1 MTAPT
6 PDTTSDDFLNPPSG
20 RAALSTMFGGWSS
33 FLLNIV
39 LPFVGF
45 LVLDHEHVG
54 TVTALTIVAIFPLA
68 AILYGWVR
76 THHTDA
82 LSMVSLLFIV
92 VGIATSFITG
102 SARFLL
108 IKESVFTALFGLVYL
123 GSLLRER
130 PLGFYF
136 GRQFVAHG
144 DPART
149 ARWDDLWQYLHFRHS
164 QRVITAVWGIGW
176 ILDAAIRV
184 VLVFML
190 SVTVF
195 MVVSQVMFFGVFIG
209 LFMWTMAY
217 ARRKKRE
224 GDAARAQGEGEGVG
238 GLTHTPGSPVDPA
251 PDPIQ

>member
-1 MTAPT
+1 MSMTTPT
-6 PDTTSDDFLNPPSG
+6 SDTTSDDFLNPPSG
-20 RAALSTMFGGWSS
+20 RAALTAMMGGWSS

-39 LPFVGF
+39 LPFAGF

-54 TVTALTIVAIFPLA
+54 TVTALTIVAIFPVA

-82 LSMVSLLFIV
+82 LSIVSLLFIV
-92 VGIATSFITG
+92 LGIATSFITG

-108 IKESVFTALFGLVYL
+108 LKESVFTGVFGLVFL

-136 GRQFVAHG
+136 GRQFVARG

-149 ARWDDLWQYLHFRHS
+149 ARWDDLWQYPGFRHS
-164 QRVITAVWGIGW
+164 QRVITAVWGVGW

-195 MVVSQVMFFGVFIG
+195 MVVSQVMFFGIFIG

-224 GDAARAQGEGEGVG
+224 SDAARAQGEAEGVG
-238 GLTHTPGSPVDPA
+238 DFAQKPLV
-251 PDPIQ
+251 

>member
-1 MTAPT
+1 MTTPT
-6 PDTTSDDFLNPPSG
+6 SDTTSDDFLNPPSG
-20 RAALSTMFGGWSS
+20 RAALTAMMGGWSS

-39 LPFVGF
+39 LPFLGF

-54 TVTALTIVAIFPLA
+54 TVTALTIVAIFPVA

-82 LSMVSLLFIV
+82 LSIVSLLFIV
-92 VGIATSFITG
+92 LGIATSFITG

-108 IKESVFTALFGLVYL
+108 LKESIFTGVFGLVFL

-136 GRQFVAHG
+136 GRQFVARG

-149 ARWDDLWQYLHFRHS
+149 ARWDDMWQYPGFRHS
-164 QRVITAVWGIGW
+164 QRVITAVWGVGW

-195 MVVSQVMFFGVFIG
+195 MVVSQVMFFGVFAGI
-209 LFMWTMAY
+209 FMWMMAY
-217 ARRKKRE
+217 ARRQKRKSDE
-224 GDAARAQGEGEGVG
+224 ARAQGEAEGVG
-238 GLTHTPGSPVDPA
+238 DFAQKPLV
-251 PDPIQ
+251 

>member
-1 MTAPT
+1 MSMTAPT
-6 PDTTSDDFLNPPSG
+6 SDTTSDDFLNPPSG
-20 RAALSTMFGGWSS
+20 RAALTAMMGGWSS

-39 LPFVGF
+39 LPFLGF

-54 TVTALTIVAIFPLA
+54 TVTALTIVAIFPVA

-82 LSMVSLLFIV
+82 LSIVSLLFIV
-92 VGIATSFITG
+92 LGIATSFITG

-108 IKESVFTALFGLVYL
+108 LKESIFTGVFGLVFL

-136 GRQFVAHG
+136 GRQFVARG

-149 ARWDDLWQYLHFRHS
+149 ARWDDMWQYPGFRHS
-164 QRVITAVWGIGW
+164 QRVITAVWGVGW

-195 MVVSQVMFFGVFIG
+195 MVVSQVMFFGVFAGI
-209 LFMWTMAY
+209 FMWMMAY
-217 ARRKKRE
+217 ARRQKRKSDE
-224 GDAARAQGEGEGVG
+224 ARAQGEAEGVG
-238 GLTHTPGSPVDPA
+238 DFAQKPLV
-251 PDPIQ
+251 

>member
-1 MTAPT
+1 MATPT
-6 PDTTSDDFLNPPSG
+6 SDTTSDDFLNPPSG
-20 RAALSTMFGGWSS
+20 RAALTAMFGSWST

-39 LPFVGF
+39 LPFLGY

-82 LSMVSLLFIV
+82 LSIVSLLFIV

-108 IKESVFTALFGLVYL
+108 IKESVFTGLFGLVYL

-136 GRQFVAHG
+136 GRQFVARG
-144 DPART
+144 DPVRT
-149 ARWDDLWQYLHFRHS
+149 ARWDDLWQYPGFRHS
-164 QRVITAVWGIGW
+164 QRVITAAWGVAW

-184 VLVFML
+184 ALVFVL

-195 MVVSQVMFFGVFIG
+195 MVVSQVMFFGIFIG

-224 GDAARAQGEGEGVG
+224 SDAARAQGEAVGVG
-238 GLTHTPGSPVDPA
+238 GFAQRPLV
-251 PDPIQ
+251 

>member
-1 MTAPT
+1 MATPT
-6 PDTTSDDFLNPPSG
+6 SDTTSDDFLNPPSG
-20 RAALSTMFGGWSS
+20 RAALTAMMGGWSS

-39 LPFVGF
+39 LPFLGF

-54 TVTALTIVAIFPLA
+54 TVTALTIVAIFPVA

-82 LSMVSLLFIV
+82 LSIVSLLFIV
-92 VGIATSFITG
+92 LGIATSFITG

-108 IKESVFTALFGLVYL
+108 LKESVFTGVFGLVFL

-136 GRQFVAHG
+136 GRQFVARG

-149 ARWDDLWQYLHFRHS
+149 ARWDDLWQYPGFRHS
-164 QRVITAVWGIGW
+164 QRVITAVWGVGW

-195 MVVSQVMFFGVFIG
+195 MVVSQVMFFCVFIG
-209 LFMWTMAY
+209 LFMWMMAY

-224 GDAARAQGEGEGVG
+224 SDAARAQGEAVGVG
-238 GLTHTPGSPVDPA
+238 
-251 PDPIQ
+251 

>member
-6 PDTTSDDFLNPPSG
+6 SDTTSDDFLNPPSG
-20 RAALSTMFGGWSS
+20 RAALTAMMGGWSS

-39 LPFVGF
+39 LPFLGF

-54 TVTALTIVAIFPLA
+54 TVTALTIVAIFPVA

-82 LSMVSLLFIV
+82 LSIVSLLFIV
-92 VGIATSFITG
+92 LGIATSFITG

-108 IKESVFTALFGLVYL
+108 LKESIFTGVFGLVFL

-136 GRQFVAHG
+136 GRQFVARG

-149 ARWDDLWQYLHFRHS
+149 ARWDDMWQYPGFRHS
-164 QRVITAVWGIGW
+164 QRVITAVWGVGW

-195 MVVSQVMFFGVFIG
+195 MVVSQVMFFGVFAGI
-209 LFMWTMAY
+209 FMWMMAY
-217 ARRKKRE
+217 ARRQKRKSDE
-224 GDAARAQGEGEGVG
+224 ARAQGEAEGVG
-238 GLTHTPGSPVDPA
+238 DFAQKPLV
-251 PDPIQ
+251 

>member
-1 MTAPT
+1 MTTPT
-6 PDTTSDDFLNPPSG
+6 SDTTSDDFLNPPSG

-33 FLLNIV
+33 FLVNLV
-39 LPFVGF
+39 LPFLGY

-68 AILYGWVR
+68 AIVYGWVR
-76 THHTDA
+76 THHADA
-82 LSMVSLLFIV
+82 LSMISLLFIV

-108 IKESVFTALFGLVYL
+108 IKESVFTGLFGLVFL

-136 GRQFVAHG
+136 GRQFVARG

-149 ARWDDLWQYLHFRHS
+149 ARWDDLWQFPGFRHS
-164 QRVITAVWGIGW
+164 QRVITAVWGVGW

-184 VLVFML
+184 ALVFVL

-195 MVVSQVMFFGVFIG
+195 MVVSQVMFFGIFIG
-209 LFMWTMAY
+209 LFTWMMAY

-224 GDAARAQGEGEGVG
+224 SDEARAQGEGEGVR
-238 GLTHTPGSPVDPA
+238 GLAQKPLV
-251 PDPIQ
+251 